1 MSYLTP
7 NRCSNIRAT
16 AYTVQRNAECSSLVD
31 ETTGVAINLPVANY
45 LTSDVLEPAAVAS
58 RPIFALTPWY
68 SGRIRLSFTISAKP
82 EVCDQHV
89 FTRVRIPG
97 EDEDLEREVD
107 ARAWPDRAKI
117 FAE

>member
-1 MSYLTP
+1 
-7 NRCSNIRAT
+7 
-16 AYTVQRNAECSSLVD
+16 
-31 ETTGVAINLPVANY
+31 VAINLPVANY

-68 SGRIRLSFTISAKP
+68 SGRIRLSITISAKP
-82 EVCDQHV
+82 AVCDQHV

-107 ARAWPDRAKI
+107 ARARPDWAKI

>member
-1 MSYLTP
+1 M
-7 NRCSNIRAT
+7 
-16 AYTVQRNAECSSLVD
+16 
-31 ETTGVAINLPVANY
+31 AINLPVANY

-68 SGRIRLSFTISAKP
+68 SGRIRLSITISAKP
-82 EVCDQHV
+82 AVCDQHV

-97 EDEDLEREVD
+97 EDEYLEREVD
-107 ARAWPDRAKI
+107 ARARPDWAKI